1 MSSMGLVRARVQ
13 KQRRARVRRVLRTP
27 SALIILVCTGLLALP
42 SAPAEAAGRGL
53 GPGLGPLVG
62 AVHSL
67 LGGLNGLLGALLGNA
82 DPSKLDGKLRKKV
95 HDGDT
100 GSVRVIITNAPGQDL
115 GLIGQVVAMLGGVV
129 RLTLTTVGAI
139 VADVPV
145 DNLLS
150 LSGSPSVHSISI
162 DAPVL
167 SIDGNEVS
175 SSNAPPPNAYT
186 LRSALGLDQMT
197 PSAAGVGVAIVDSG
211 IDPQADFAGRITAF
225 YDFTGGNGATVALPV
240 DAYGHGTHVAGI
252 IASSGA
258 QSSNAQYRGV
268 GASARLIGLRVLDA
282 NGAGQTSQVIQAIEF
297 AVNNRALLGIDVMN
311 LSLGHPVY
319 ETVDTDPLVR
329 AVESAARAGIVVV
342 ASAGNFGYN
351 HTTGQTGYGGIT
363 SPGNAPSVISVG
375 ALRTLNTNG
384 RDDDSVAPYSSRG
397 PSWYDAMAKPDLVAP
412 GDGIISNAPS
422 SSTLYSSYPAVR
434 VDASHMRLNGTSMA
448 AAVTSGVAALVI
460 EASRGAHPL
469 SPRLSPNAVKAILQY
484 SATQVGFAGAPPDG
498 LVQGAGA
505 INVPAA
511 LALAQAID
519 PGQPVGSDWL
529 SGSPA
534 PFTTYGNIALPW
546 AQDII
551 WRDTLLSGSLLE
563 LNRPAWSPSLPW
575 GASTTW
581 TPDVVTGNN
590 LVWGGQINWAGNIVW
605 GGQMVGTCTT
615 TQTFTWGSAD
625 TCTNGQTFTWGS
637 ADDPSTT
644 VWGNLATAP
653 TDGQTFTWGSSDPS
667 SLSQPQSQPQR

>member
-1 MSSMGLVRARVQ
+1 M
-13 KQRRARVRRVLRTP
+13 
-27 SALIILVCTGLLALP
+27 
-42 SAPAEAAGRGL
+42 
-53 GPGLGPLVG
+53 
-62 AVHSL
+62 
-67 LGGLNGLLGALLGNA
+67 
-82 DPSKLDGKLRKKV
+82 
-95 HDGDT
+95 
-100 GSVRVIITNAPGQDL
+100 
-115 GLIGQVVAMLGGVV
+115 
-129 RLTLTTVGAI
+129 
-139 VADVPV
+139 
-145 DNLLS
+145 
-150 LSGSPSVHSISI
+150 
-162 DAPVL
+162 L
-167 SIDGNEVS
+167 SIDGNEVGTS
-175 SSNAPPPNAYT
+175 DPASQTPYT
-186 LRSALGLDQMT
+186 LRSALGLDPVT
-197 PSAAGVGVAIVDSG
+197 PSAAGIGVAIVDSG
-211 IDPQADFAGRITAF
+211 IDPQTDFAGRISAF

-258 QSSNAQYRGV
+258 QSNNLQYRGI

-282 NGAGQTSQVIQAIEF
+282 NGAGQTSQVIQAIDF
-297 AVNNRALLGIDVMN
+297 AVSNRTLLGIDVMN

-329 AVESAARAGIVVV
+329 AVEAAVRSGIVVV

-375 ALRTLNTNG
+375 SLRTFNTNA

-397 PSWYDAMAKPDLVAP
+397 PTWYDAIAKPDLVAP
-412 GDGIISNAPS
+412 GDGIISNAPA
-422 SSTLYSSYPAVR
+422 SSTLYSTYPSVR

-460 EASRGAHPL
+460 QASRGAHPL
-469 SPRLSPNAVKAILQY
+469 APALSPSAIKAILQY
-484 SATQVGFAGAPPDG
+484 SATQVGFAGVPPDG

-519 PGQPVGSDWL
+519 PAQPVGSDWL

-551 WRDTLLSGSLLE
+551 WRDTLLSGSLLD

-605 GGQMVGTCTT
+605 GGSQMVGTCTT

-637 ADDPSTT
+637 ADDPRTT

-653 TDGQTFTWGSSDPS
+653 TDGQTFTWGSSV
-667 SLSQPQSQPQR
+667 SQP